1 MDPRSLK
8 KRLAWLAG
16 CFAAGIG
23 IGFIGLLF
31 TGDTAW
37 FLAVP
42 ACLAAGWLV
51 VANPEA
57 CSPASERVGRRGRR
71 AERSAG
77 ER

>member
-1 MDPRSLK
+1 MAARSLK
-8 KRLAWLAG
+8 MRLAWLVG

-23 IGFIGLLF
+23 IGFLGLHF

-51 VANPEA
+51 VANPET
-57 CSPASERVGRRGRR
+57 CLPERDRPGK
-71 AERSAG
+71 
-77 ER
+77 